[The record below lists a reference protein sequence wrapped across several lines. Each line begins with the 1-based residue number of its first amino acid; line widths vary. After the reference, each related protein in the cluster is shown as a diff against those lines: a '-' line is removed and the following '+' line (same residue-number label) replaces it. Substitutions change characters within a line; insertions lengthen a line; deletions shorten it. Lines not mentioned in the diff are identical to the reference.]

1 MIIIADSG
9 STKTTWM
16 EVETGNMTVTE
27 GLNPHFTSD
36 AQFLKACKAVNQ
48 LCRPNGSVLSVYFY
62 GAGCGNPTQNERVVK
77 LLNLG
82 FCTSDIHVGTD
93 MLGAC
98 LAVSGNRKS
107 IVAILGTG
115 SNTCYYDGE
124 KIVWQPTSTGFIL
137 GDYGSANH
145 VGRILLNDYL
155 TQRMPDET
163 RMLFHNRFQMTND
176 QFIDAVYHRP
186 NPNRFLAS
194 LAPFAVENSNIE
206 HCTIAENRVN
216 KYQEKEENRV
226 NKYQDKEEN
235 RVDKSQDKEENL
247 VSEYCSNV
255 ILTALNDWYQGPL
268 ETIIKHTNYKKGEI
282 NIVGGFA
289 KAIEKEIQAF
299 FKDKELSVNKI
310 IANPIEGMR
319 EYHKTANGLS

>member
-1 MIIIADSG
+1 MIIIADCG

-16 EVETGNMTVTE
+16 EVEAGNMIVTE

-36 AQFLKACKAVNQ
+36 EQFLKACKAVNL
-48 LCRPNGSVLSVYFY
+48 LCRPKESMLSVYFY

-115 SNTCYYDGE
+115 SNTCYYDGG
-124 KIVWQPTSTGFIL
+124 KIVWQPTSTGYIL

-206 HCTIAENRVN
+206 HYTIA
-216 KYQEKEENRV
+216 ENRV

-235 RVDKSQDKEENL
+235 RVNKSQEKEEKL

-310 IANPIEGMR
+310 IDNPIEGMR

>member
-16 EVETGNMTVTE
+16 EVETGNMIVTE

-36 AQFLKACKAVNQ
+36 EQFLKACKAVNLHCQ
-48 LCRPNGSVLSVYFY
+48 PEESMLSVYFY
-62 GAGCGNPTQNERVVK
+62 GAGCGNTTQNVRVAK
-77 LLNLG
+77 LLNMG

-115 SNTCYYDGE
+115 SNACYYDGG
-124 KIVWQPTSTGFIL
+124 KIVWQPTSTGYIL

-155 TQRMPDET
+155 TQRMPYET

-206 HCTIAENRVN
+206 HYTIA
-216 KYQEKEENRV
+216 ENRV

-235 RVDKSQDKEENL
+235 RVDKSQEKEENS

-255 ILTALNDWYQGPL
+255 ILTTLNDWYQGPL
-268 ETIIKHTNYKKGEI
+268 ETIMKYTNYKKGEI

-289 KAIEKEIQAF
+289 KAIENEIRTF

-319 EYHKTANGLS
+319 EYHKTA

>member
-16 EVETGNMTVTE
+16 EVEAGNMIVTE

-36 AQFLKACKAVNQ
+36 EQFLKACKAVNL
-48 LCRPNGSVLSVYFY
+48 LCRPKESMLSIYFY

-115 SNTCYYDGE
+115 SNTCYFDGE
-124 KIVWQPTSTGFIL
+124 EIVWQPTSTGYIL
-137 GDYGSANH
+137 GDNGSANH

-194 LAPFAVENSNIE
+194 LAPFAVENGNIE
-206 HCTIAENRVN
+206 HYTIA
-216 KYQEKEENRV
+216 ENRV

-235 RVDKSQDKEENL
+235 RVNKSQKKEENL

-255 ILTALNDWYQGPL
+255 ILTALNDWYQGPI
-268 ETIIKHTNYKKGEI
+268 ETILKHTNYKRGEI

-319 EYHKTANGLS
+319 EYHRTAYRLS

>member
-16 EVETGNMTVTE
+16 EVEAGNMIVTE

-36 AQFLKACKAVNQ
+36 EQFLKACKAVNL
-48 LCRPNGSVLSVYFY
+48 LCRPKESMLSVYFY

-107 IVAILGTG
+107 IVALLGTG
-115 SNTCYYDGE
+115 SNACSYDGD
-124 KIVWQPTSTGFIL
+124 KIVWQPTSTGYIL

-206 HCTIAENRVN
+206 HYTIAG
-216 KYQEKEENRV
+216 NRV
-226 NKYQDKEEN
+226 NKYQDKKEN
-235 RVDKSQDKEENL
+235 RVNKSQEKEEKL

-299 FKDKELSVNKI
+299 FKDKEVSVNKI

>member
-16 EVETGNMTVTE
+16 EVETGNMIVTE
-27 GLNPHFTSD
+27 GLNPHFSSD
-36 AQFLKACKAVNQ
+36 EQFLKACKAVNQ
-48 LCRPNGSVLSVYFY
+48 FCRPNGSVLSVYFY

-124 KIVWQPTSTGFIL
+124 KIVWQPTSTGYIL

-186 NPNRFLAS
+186 NPNRFLAT

-206 HCTIAENRVN
+206 HYTIAENRVN
-216 KYQEKEENRV
+216 KYQDKEKNRVDKSQEKEENRV
-226 NKYQDKEEN
+226 E
-235 RVDKSQDKEENL
+235 KSQDKEENL

-289 KAIEKEIQAF
+289 KAIEKEIKAF